1 MHVTNTETR
10 DLRRGNGNLELK
22 ESLSS
27 MVRKANGIP
36 LYVQVR
42 EILRGEYSQLP
53 PRTAIATELELIG
66 RFRVSRITLR
76 KAVDDLVVDGL
87 LERHQGKGTF
97 TSVPKLTHE
106 LNAISSWTEQ
116 LRALGYN
123 PRTAQ
128 RTCDEMLP
136 PRRVAHALSLA
147 ATEKVV
153 MLRRTRLVGEE
164 PLSLMKNYI
173 PSRLVPNLSE
183 ESEAAE
189 SLYELLERRYG
200 LVPDRAI
207 DTVETRSAT
216 DEEAEMLCIEPWSP
230 ILVVTR
236 LSFLKDGSPL
246 ELAIA
251 ISRGDRY
258 QYRVTLHGRARVNSS
273 GQPSGE
279 LRGDKHD
286 L

>member
-1 MHVTNTETR
+1 MHISHR
-10 DLRRGNGNLELK
+10 KIRKPRRGNGNLELK
-22 ESLSS
+22 ESLPS
-27 MVRKANGIP
+27 MVRKTSGVP

-42 EILRGEYSQLP
+42 ETLRGEYSQLP
-53 PRTAIATELELIG
+53 PRTAIPTELELIE
-66 RFRVSRITLR
+66 RFGVSRITLR

-87 LERHQGKGTF
+87 LERRQGKGTF

-128 RTCDEMLP
+128 RICNEISP
-136 PRRVAHALSLA
+136 PRRVAHALDLEPA
-147 ATEKVV
+147 EKVV
-153 MLRRTRLVGEE
+153 MLRRTRLVGAE
-164 PLSLMKNYI
+164 PLSLMTNYI
-173 PSRLVPNLSE
+173 PSRLVPNFIQ

-189 SLYELLERRYG
+189 SLYEFLERRYS
-200 LVPDRAI
+200 LVPERAV

-216 DEEAEMLCIEPWSP
+216 DEEAETLCIEPWSP

-236 LSFLKDGSPL
+236 LSFLGDGSPL
-246 ELAIA
+246 ELATA

-258 QYRVTLHGRARVNSS
+258 QYRVTLHGRARVDRN
-273 GQPSGE
+273 GLAE
-279 LRGDKHD
+279 
-286 L
+286 

>member
-1 MHVTNTETR
+1 MHTANR
-10 DLRRGNGNLELK
+10 KIRSPRHGNGNLEVK
-22 ESLSS
+22 ELLSS
-27 MVRKANGIP
+27 MVRKTNGVP

-53 PRTAIATELELIG
+53 PRTAIPTELELIE
-66 RFRVSRITLR
+66 RFGVSRITLR

-87 LERHQGKGTF
+87 LERHQGRGTF

-128 RTCDEMLP
+128 RICSEISP
-136 PRRVAHALSLA
+136 PRRVAHALGLA
-147 ATEKVV
+147 PTENVM
-153 MLRRTRLVGEE
+153 MLRRTRLAGEE
-164 PLSLMKNYI
+164 PLSLMTNYI
-173 PSRLVPNLSE
+173 PSRLVPNFSQ
-183 ESEAAE
+183 ESESAE
-189 SLYELLERRYG
+189 SLYELLERRYS

-216 DEEAEMLCIEPWSP
+216 DEEAETLCVEPWSP

-236 LSFLKDGSPL
+236 LSFLADGSPL

-258 QYRVTLHGRARVNSS
+258 QYRVTLHGRARADRN
-273 GQPSGE
+273 E
-279 LRGDKHD
+279 
-286 L
+286 